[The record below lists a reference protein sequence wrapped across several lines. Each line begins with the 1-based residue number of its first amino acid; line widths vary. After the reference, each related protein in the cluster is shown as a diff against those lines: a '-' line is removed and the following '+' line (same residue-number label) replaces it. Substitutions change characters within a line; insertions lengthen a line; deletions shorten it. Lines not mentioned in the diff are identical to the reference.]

1 MMKESE
7 SEEDREK
14 TQDGFPKRIVLLT
27 CAVIVLAFV
36 SRQLEHPES
45 RGGLLLLGFVAV
57 NLSGVLPVYC
67 TALLVPLLATLLRVL
82 PNRTPGDTARACF
95 ASMMNTM
102 TAIILGSFT
111 TNAIFMK
118 CRLDQRF
125 LNYVALRFG
134 GRPELF
140 FLMLLLGCMYCS
152 ALTIITLVALAAVQ
166 PLCEK
171 ETTDRKALV
180 IGIGISCTLGSVL
193 TPISG
198 TASLITLSVLSE
210 FGHRVYFLYW
220 MLIAIPVCT
229 VVCTMTAGI
238 LLRLYG
244 TPAVLEQPTETLQ
257 ALQRAE
263 YWQMGAAAVF
273 ILGCMAGPW
282 VEPVIG
288 DPGNLGL
295 ALTALAF
302 GSGSLSREDFRRM
315 PWDIL
320 AMLLGVNVLSFVL
333 KESGLARELAD
344 YAAPGQLYGRML
356 WTQFAQ
362 FTAGAAIAASCAG
375 QALAATLVIPV
386 VVAVGTKLYCPVLLA
401 TLVCISIAFG
411 VGTPYSSQDLI
422 MLVDLTDR
430 RGRPFAQRADY
441 VRAGCII
448 TVIGYIV
455 NMSVG
460 YGLGMAVLG
469 TPPVQIIVQEP
480 KALVPSMELMKD
492 SEEDTELRYL
502 DPEKYL
508 EKKLREVDA
517 DSPYVKE
524 REEEDEDEES
534 RRRDESRKG
543 ERLTKI
549 GRQTGPGAVP
559 IVTEVVV
566 EGGTVGP
573 HTSPEQSLTNATEDV
588 AEDEDAESDEEREE
602 DAGADRNATAAW
614 EGGNS
619 TSWGT
624 AVTPVSDEERALF
637 RTTLGDHEAEAP
649 RSYRAERVVVHHAPH
664 HHASMRGA
672 RRVHHA

>member
-1 MMKESE
+1 MLKASGSSGILNSSRNSE
-7 SEEDREK
+7 SDQDREEA
-14 TQDGFPKRIVLLT
+14 QEGFMRRTIILACV
-27 CAVIVLAFV
+27 VIALAFV
-36 SRQLEHPES
+36 SRQLENPES
-45 RGGLLLLGFVAV
+45 RGGLLLVGFVLV
-57 NLSGVLPVYC
+57 NLSGVMPVYC
-67 TALLVPLLATLLRVL
+67 SALLVPLLATLLRVL
-82 PNRTPGDTARACF
+82 PNRSPGDTARACF
-95 ASMMNTM
+95 GSMMNTM

-125 LNYVALRFG
+125 LNYVSLRFG
-134 GRPELF
+134 GSPELF

-152 ALTIITLVALAAVQ
+152 ALTIITLVAFAAVH

-171 ETTDRKALV
+171 ESTNRKALV

-220 MLIAIPVCT
+220 MSVAIPVCT
-229 VVCTMTAGI
+229 VVCVMTAGI

-244 TPAVLEQPTETLQ
+244 TPAVLEQPQENLR

-263 YWQMGAAAVF
+263 YWQMGSAAVF
-273 ILGCMAGPW
+273 VLGCMAGPW
-282 VEPVIG
+282 LEPVIG

-295 ALTALAF
+295 ALTAVAF
-302 GSGSLSREDFRRM
+302 GSGVLSKEDFRSM

-344 YAAPGQLYGRML
+344 YAAHGQLYGRLL
-356 WTQFAQ
+356 WTEFAK
-362 FTAGAAIAASCAG
+362 FTASAAIAASCAG
-375 QALAATLVIPV
+375 QALPATLVIPV

-448 TVIGYIV
+448 TFIGWIV

-460 YGLGMAVLG
+460 YGLG
-469 TPPVQIIVQEP
+469 I
-480 KALVPSMELMKD
+480 
-492 SEEDTELRYL
+492 
-502 DPEKYL
+502 
-508 EKKLREVDA
+508 
-517 DSPYVKE
+517 
-524 REEEDEDEES
+524 
-534 RRRDESRKG
+534 
-543 ERLTKI
+543 
-549 GRQTGPGAVP
+549 
-559 IVTEVVV
+559 
-566 EGGTVGP
+566 
-573 HTSPEQSLTNATEDV
+573 
-588 AEDEDAESDEEREE
+588 
-602 DAGADRNATAAW
+602 
-614 EGGNS
+614 
-619 TSWGT
+619 
-624 AVTPVSDEERALF
+624 AVT
-637 RTTLGDHEAEAP
+637 
-649 RSYRAERVVVHHAPH
+649 
-664 HHASMRGA
+664 
-672 RRVHHA
+672 

>member
-1 MMKESE
+1 MLKPFG
-7 SEEDREK
+7 SEEDRAQVQE
-14 TQDGFPKRIVLLT
+14 GFVKRTVVLV
-27 CAVIVLAFV
+27 CAVTVLAFV
-36 SRQLEHPES
+36 SRQLENPES
-45 RGGLLLLGFVAV
+45 RGGLLLVGFICV

-67 TALLVPLLATLLRVL
+67 SALLVPLLATLLRVL
-82 PNRTPGDTARACF
+82 PHRTPGDTARACF

-134 GRPELF
+134 GSPELF

-152 ALTIITLVALAAVQ
+152 ALTIITLVALAAVR

-171 ETTDRKALV
+171 ESTNRKALV
-180 IGIGISCTLGSVL
+180 IGIGVSCTLGSVL

-220 MLIAIPVCT
+220 MLVAIPVCT
-229 VVCTMTAGI
+229 VVCAMTAAI

-244 TPAVLEQPTETLQ
+244 TPDVLDQPTENLQ
-257 ALQRAE
+257 ALRRGE

-282 VEPVIG
+282 LEPVIG

-295 ALTALAF
+295 ALTAVAF
-302 GSGSLSREDFRRM
+302 GSGALSKEDFRSM

-362 FTAGAAIAASCAG
+362 FTASAAIAASCAG

-386 VVAVGTKLYCPVLLA
+386 VVAVGTKLYCPVLFG

-430 RGRPFAQRADY
+430 RGRPFATRADY
-441 VRAGCII
+441 VRAGCIV
-448 TVIGYIV
+448 TLLGWIV
-455 NMSVG
+455 NMSAG
-460 YGLGMAVLG
+460 YGLGIAVMG
-469 TPPVQIIVQEP
+469 HPPVQIIVQEP
-480 KALVPSMELMKD
+480 KALVPSVELMKD

-508 EKKLREVDA
+508 EKKLREVDPE
-517 DSPYVKE
+517 SPYVKE
-524 REEEDEDEES
+524 GDEQDEAG
-534 RRRDESRKG
+534 RRRDESRK
-543 ERLTKI
+543 EQRLNRGGK
-549 GRQTGPGAVP
+549 QLGPGAVP
-559 IVTEVVV
+559 IVTDVVV

-573 HTSPEQSLTNATEDV
+573 QTEPALANVTAGDEAV
-588 AEDEDAESDEEREE
+588 EDAVDSE
-602 DAGADRNATAAW
+602 DRGDSGDRNATAAW

-619 TSWGT
+619 TAWGA
-624 AVTPVSDEERALF
+624 AVAPEGERALL
-637 RTTLGDHEAEAP
+637 RAHGEAP
-649 RSYRAERVVVHHAPH
+649 GAGVPRSLRVVVHHSRLPRG
-664 HHASMRGA
+664 SMRGA
-672 RRVHHA
+672 RRARELN